1 MKLTTLA
8 LTALAL
14 TLTSSDSIAGP
25 STGKADAKSGIGASV
40 QMRGSLAQ
48 GEEATLDFLASPG
61 RVRLE
66 VLVERGMSV
75 GIVDLKTA
83 RKKHGAISSSA
94 KPQVIEFD
102 VAEPT
107 RLQIRIKPLKLRRPS
122 GPFLHMPAR
131 AERESGYSLSIAN
144 AKNGV
149 KGAAAVRGDVGSLSG
164 QTANAGQPSSSRG
177 SGLGQIG
184 NPKAGMKNSAE
195 GLN

>member
-14 TLTSSDSIAGP
+14 TLNSSNLLAGP
-25 STGKADAKSGIGASV
+25 SSGKADAKAGASSSI
-40 QMRGSLAQ
+40 QLRGSLTQ
-48 GEEATLDFLASPG
+48 GEEATYEFFASPG

-66 VLVERGMSV
+66 ILVERGMSV

-94 KPQVIEFD
+94 KPAVIAFD

-107 RLQIRIKPLKLRRPS
+107 RLQVRIKPLKVRRPS

-131 AERESGYSLSIAN
+131 AERENGYSLSIAN

-149 KGAAAVRGDVGSLSG
+149 KDSVQMRGETGGLSG
-164 QTANAGQPSSSRG
+164 PTANANDQQSGRGTQTGQG
-177 SGLGQIG
+177 G
-184 NPKAGMKNSAE
+184 NPKSGAKSAS
-195 GLN
+195 